1 MKKRLLTAWLIAC
14 MMISLVGQTPITALA
29 EGDDSRVIPVSEGL
43 QEVLLNNVS
52 ETPEDQDDTTVV
64 EIPEIQTEDE
74 DAIVEDQ
81 NTEITQDESTIEE
94 APVAFDEQDENTIA
108 DDTTVQSEDATV
120 ETPDVQDEP
129 IIIQAD
135 NATVET
141 PETQSIQTDN
151 TVADETV
158 AVPTEELNDDTQIV
172 PNETP
177 DTQVVEETIELIE
190 KTVDA
195 DLPQGTLNY
204 GDIVR
209 VSGLLPKDAIVE
221 AIPVNVEI
229 EGQSVLLAY
238 DITIYENEEKKNAGI
253 SWQPDENGLSVE
265 FISSALETVEEE
277 VNIWHMAD
285 TSETPEYVTA
295 VPSPEDS
302 VEFVAESFSVYVVTA
317 TKLTATIV
325 ASDGNTYE
333 INVTYTNL
341 SGIPMDGT
349 RLASGDEGYD
359 EYIEES
365 ASKVGTKAE
374 DLEFSK
380 VFDIKIVDE
389 NDESIEYEPT
399 GDVDVSIRV
408 IGVSLSEYPQVNVLH
423 FVEDRNDENF
433 LVYDVDSTVNGETVE
448 FTTNSFS
455 VYVVVGHEG
464 EEIVTPRV
472 EFHFIDRF
480 TDEQYQNGITSTTP
494 SGPYNFVN
502 TSDDYQ
508 TTQILKSG
516 EKLELIN
523 DPRNVSINVNGNPVE
538 KYFFGWYVVEA
549 SSDTTT
555 RNASTGRYSGSIS
568 FDWTSSPQRISFEDA
583 ITITPAT
590 GMKVGDLVNW
600 TLGDASGS
608 GTIDE
613 EGIVKVYLAPLYEDF
628 YFLNFRKGPLDGTS
642 NLSNNLMVR
651 KLVIFGNGTS
661 TEVRIGNVICES
673 PDPTHKIFSG
683 WEENM
688 NGGTQY
694 TFHKTVNHI
703 EDSTG
708 NLVNEEADSDP
719 GRTGYYITINK
730 ANSSV
735 SYLDLYPK
743 FDEARWIYFN
753 RGETG
758 NGSSYVGAAY
768 RLTNDIRESSD
779 NSEYYYFNK
788 AFFTGDSN
796 SQGHLSTRPGYDF
809 GGWYVFA
816 NMDPTTGEITNLDT
830 AQDVTVKYLDN
841 QGNEQTATINTTAI
855 QLVQPDGTINNVGT
869 YSVSGN
875 SVVHEEISGKV
886 LFSAN
891 GTYLRFFQTLNDMT
905 LCAKWTAEEVDYTV
919 IFWEQNANDD
929 EYTLAAYKKL
939 SAIAGDLVK
948 FNATGNNGRN
958 ITFTDETTTGHNVT
972 ATLQNT
978 NSAADYYFADLNYIH
993 YKTYDGMDGNDN
1005 KGVVIGGDGNTIINI
1020 YYDRNLYTL
1029 RFDVGFSTNSGG
1041 TWSYQSMTDAEAQTY
1056 VGTVYGYVNGNYVE
1070 LTPDGNGGW
1079 TYAGTQDVRNDYSGY
1094 RYKQATDNNGTQYGI
1109 AGGAIVELRYDS
1121 SWTRVTGNNRYRYQE
1136 TTANNGTQ
1144 FGIFNNAIN
1153 QIYYR
1158 NYNWRQ
1164 TDRNNGTIYT
1174 GIRYT
1179 RSSATTTGSYNG
1191 DIYHLANGGFSLN
1204 GTGDTY
1210 GFDGTYYFPITGS
1223 EGWTYNNGA
1232 NNYGNGARYLRVV
1245 NDDADTGYNNGFVN
1259 GSMQIILNDAQG
1271 WYYNTTIPTTVSYNG
1286 TLYKYDISG
1295 GTNTYYVSNVTNT
1308 NSGNNDNYNVF
1319 LTQQTVSVGNTDPF
1333 TSSQYYTGYYR
1344 DGNYK
1349 VYYYDITAKY
1359 GERIV
1364 DRWPDTLPNMRGRK
1378 GTNAET
1384 NWYFIGWITPQEAWY
1399 WRGDNGS
1406 GSNAPHSSIKGAI
1419 ETMSDEILKMWN
1431 GSEYTSY
1438 SVNDGNGIAMEF
1450 HCRYNNSVRKY
1461 VLRQYFWDPET
1472 QSYPSG
1478 AGSYIEIVVS
1488 GGSGSTPDG
1497 QQQSQYVGY
1506 NLVRRTWL
1514 SSDNANASEAD
1525 VTSTTGWTSYHIDSI
1540 NDNGMILNY
1549 YYMPNQGT
1557 IYYANQ
1563 MAHSLSTNTSAYWT
1577 YGDSNKEFYTA
1588 QYYYGQSLASA
1599 DQYSD
1604 EAQALIDNGI
1614 IVGHKFVGWF
1624 SNPDGVGSP
1633 FDFSKEKMVDA
1644 GSNSTKGIT
1653 LYAIY
1658 EPIKFWVK
1666 VDPNG
1671 GEINRINQSDNYYR
1685 TQLYRLGGIDVELM
1699 KDDYMQFD
1707 QYKDASS
1714 LYFPGNGNTSI
1725 SQATYFDAF
1734 YGETVSEYEIPRR
1747 FVAMSDTVAD
1757 QYEASGNT
1765 AYYYVNYQLRG
1776 TDGASGIYTHI
1787 RSAIYLTDE
1796 EITHYYN
1803 LYKEC
1808 VNISLTQYADQN
1820 EGMVLL
1826 DESTWRSLYVSHER
1840 YRPLNSNETWT
1851 FLGWFKTEEG
1861 KEEETMPYN
1870 FSDPTTGNFTLTAHW
1885 RLDGGYTIEYIPQYI
1900 MENGATING
1909 VMAEWTDPVDTQLNY
1924 ADGAATQIYKSPT
1937 DLSITDN
1944 DGTRI
1949 ITDDSVIFRG
1959 WALVQAIYDSTGTT
1973 ITRYE
1978 PVEVNS
1984 NGEITTYY
1992 YPNDAY
1998 TVSAVNAG
2006 LDNKIYFQAV
2016 YQYRDSS
2023 DRRPKVTNLTLNA
2036 NGGYINT
2043 TDDNDLPDWNVYPG
2057 TSCIDTNN
2065 FNANGQ
2071 PAQILFGDIQSSAAV
2086 RLYKYATRD
2095 IDTQLTGGNNYFT
2108 HPENYFLLGFDENAN
2123 KEDCIATYAADSIIA
2138 VTRDDNQTLYAVWE
2152 PMVYVTFR
2160 NQTCG
2165 TVTFGLSSTDGALEV
2180 VNVKDGLYK
2189 REPLINYG
2197 EITLKSPDDPTWVK
2211 GDDVITLAIPKGAEK
2226 DITVSGTNNLGP
2238 GKVLV
2243 WNSSIDLIGDRVYSS
2258 DHSVAPGPATNT
2270 TLPDTNYSHTV
2281 GNDTHTHDL
2290 PSGEKNNLESFS
2302 FTETPISNKEPL
2314 TITFTHRDNEFALL
2328 LKDNWNGD
2336 GTGGGMQEIDYGHN
2350 DIQPDTSVN
2359 PPVKKSQDLPQTST
2373 RFGYSFLGWAY
2384 SETATTPDFA
2394 IPGGKIDDL
2403 NNVDGGFFSENTV
2416 EINGVIT
2423 RTLYGVWE
2431 PLKDAVYVHKE
2442 VPEPGNQERP
2452 FEFKLSITGKYRSG
2466 VTTHTLENVS
2476 DTFTI
2481 KDDEYLRIITTN
2493 DNGTETGHNTAYVQ
2507 AEVEVYYPDDSNGT
2521 VEYKKDATR
2530 SKTVRWEMAVTPST
2544 INGFTSELM
2553 VTVTETTVNDYT
2565 TGVTFNYAE
2574 HDNQLTVGNQTFLT
2588 SQLPVDV
2595 DTNKISWQNLDTHGT
2610 VTFKNVI
2617 DTYDVSVEKR
2627 LITNRTDSED
2637 FPFTA
2642 SYILDEGESYEQTVD
2657 LFTASSTFLVTS
2669 GDTNTV
2675 ALKDI
2680 PANAKL
2686 TVTELDDD
2694 DYATR
2699 YSTDDGANWTEG
2711 RAVVLTVD
2719 SDKEVIY
2726 ENTLKSYPVTFE
2738 LVDQDGNPLQA
2749 MFNLS
2754 SSQGAISGA
2763 SGTDLYAN
2771 TAGVFY
2777 TSNQFWV
2784 DTYTLNQTTTPTGYI
2799 SLEGTPI
2806 TIDVSGTAPYIT
2818 SDNTWVT
2825 VRQADDNDISQGF
2838 VITVKNW
2845 AQKKVTVKKVLN
2857 DVLLTTTDTYKF
2869 DFTYSYTSPI
2879 DSTTVSGNFSL
2890 QPNANTA
2897 AGRTRDLIIPANATD
2912 FTVSESTSGNV
2923 GNIYD
2928 TEDEGVWKNN
2938 GSPVAITDQNSAG
2951 STFTID
2957 KITDD
2962 GTITFTNTR
2971 KTVDITVVK
2980 KVNGVSMDFEFTAQ
2994 LEGKAVISD
3003 YVLNKGADPNDDSD
3017 DIKTN
3022 STGATTFIL
3031 HPSNTTF
3038 EDQIVLTIPYGSKLT
3053 ITETDTG
3060 NFVTTV
3066 GIGNETPTNGLS
3078 IVLLSTQTIQD
3089 LTVTFTN
3096 SEVFVAPSGYMS
3108 YTNPFVWIFMIS
3120 LLLVSG
3126 TAVLVYLQ
3134 KRKKEEE

>member
-1 MKKRLLTAWLIAC
+1 MKKRLLTAWLITC

-52 ETPEDQDDTTVV
+52 ETPEAEDNTTVV
-64 EIPEIQTEDE
+64 DISEIQTENE

-94 APVAFDEQDENTIA
+94 APVTLEEQDENTITG
-108 DDTTVQSEDATV
+108 DTTVQPDDTTV

-129 IIIQAD
+129 IIVDDQIVQED
-135 NATVET
+135 DATVET
-141 PETQSIQTDN
+141 SETQNIQTDN

-158 AVPTEELNDDTQIV
+158 AVLTEELNDDTQIV

-177 DTQVVEETIELIE
+177 NTQVVEETIELIE

-253 SWQPDENGLSVE
+253 SWQPDENGLFVE

-285 TSETPEYVTA
+285 ASETPEYVTA
-295 VPSPEDS
+295 ALSPEDS

-349 RLASGDEGYD
+349 RLAVSELKSGDEGYD

-365 ASKVGTKAE
+365 ASKVGTKTE

-433 LVYDVDSTVNGETVE
+433 LVYDVNSTVNGETVE

-464 EEIVTPRV
+464 GEIVTPRV

-568 FDWTSSPQRISFEDA
+568 FDWTSSPQRISFEDEL
-583 ITITPAT
+583 TITPAT
-590 GMKVGDLVNW
+590 GMKANDIVTW
-600 TLGDASGS
+600 TLGEASGS

-688 NGGTQY
+688 DGGTQY

-708 NLVNEEADSDP
+708 NLINEEADSDP

-753 RGETG
+753 RGATG

-768 RLTNDIRESSD
+768 RLTNDIRESGD

-830 AQDVTVKYLDN
+830 EQDVTVKYLDN
-841 QGNEQTATINTTAI
+841 QGNENTATIHTKAI

-875 SVVHEEISGKV
+875 SVVHEEISGKI

-891 GTYLRFFQTLNDMT
+891 GTHLRFFQTLNDMT

-958 ITFTDETTTGHNVT
+958 ISFADETTAGHNVT
-972 ATLQNT
+972 ASLQNT
-978 NSAADYYFADLNYIH
+978 NSNNDYYLADLNYVH

-1029 RFDVGFSTNSGG
+1029 RFDVGFSTNNGG
-1041 TWSYQSMTDAEAQTY
+1041 SWGYQSMTDAEAQTY

-1070 LTPDGNGGW
+1070 LTSDGNGGW
-1079 TYAGTQDVRNDYSGY
+1079 TYAGTQNVRNDYTGY
-1094 RYKQATDNNGTQYGI
+1094 RYKTTNDNNGTQYGVVN
-1109 AGGAIVELRYDS
+1109 GGVVELSIGTVYSRS
-1121 SWTRVTGNNRYRYQE
+1121 SGYRYQ
-1136 TTANNGTQ
+1136 TTTSNNGTQ
-1144 FGIFNNAIN
+1144 YGIFDNSI
-1153 QIYYR
+1153 QRVYR
-1158 NYNWRQ
+1158 TNGAWRQ
-1164 TDRNNGTIYT
+1164 TNNNNGTVYSGT
-1174 GIRYT
+1174 RYT
-1179 RSSATTTGSYNG
+1179 RSNANNVGNSYTN
-1191 DIYHLANGGFSLN
+1191 DIYYVSNGGFSLN
-1204 GTGDTY
+1204 GTGTTY
-1210 GFDGTYYFPITGS
+1210 GFEGTYYFPITSS
-1223 EGWTYNNGA
+1223 EVWTYNNGA
-1232 NNYGNGARYLRVV
+1232 NNYGNSTRYLRVT
-1245 NDDADTGYNNGFVN
+1245 NDNTDTNYDNGFIN
-1259 GSMQIILNDAQG
+1259 GSMQSIIYDDAQG
-1271 WYYNTTIPTTVSYNG
+1271 WYYNTTIPATVPYNG
-1286 TLYKYDISG
+1286 TLYKYDVSG
-1295 GTNTYYVSNVTNT
+1295 GTNTYYVSNITNT
-1308 NSGNNDNYNVF
+1308 SNYNQF
-1319 LTQQTVSVGNTDPF
+1319 LTSNQVNVG
-1333 TSSQYYTGYYR
+1333 TSIPADFIPCGRRYETAGNPSTTYTI
-1344 DGNYK
+1344 
-1349 VYYYDITAKY
+1349 YYYDLTAKY
-1359 GERIV
+1359 GENIL
-1364 DRWPDTLPNMRGRK
+1364 DRYPGYQPTR
-1378 GTNAET
+1378 TNT
-1384 NWYFIGWITPQEAWY
+1384 GNTKYLFVGWIAQADSY
-1399 WRGDNGS
+1399 YYNVVNS
-1406 GSNAPHSSIKGAI
+1406 SSIKGYFETLSDNLILTGGTGNNKANYSAI
-1419 ETMSDEILKMWN
+1419 TAENGIAQEFRCRYTQNSTSSAKPYLYEIYFKDYETGLYPSEPTYQFPVTGGQGSTPNLQTEPTYSGYSLESAYVVT
-1431 GSEYTSY
+1431 GSENGNETTPSTSY
-1438 SVNDGNGIAMEF
+1438 SDYSI
-1450 HCRYNNSVRKY
+1450 SS
-1461 VLRQYFWDPET
+1461 L
-1472 QSYPSG
+1472 
-1478 AGSYIEIVVS
+1478 
-1488 GGSGSTPDG
+1488 
-1497 QQQSQYVGY
+1497 GY
-1506 NLVRRTWL
+1506 
-1514 SSDNANASEAD
+1514 
-1525 VTSTTGWTSYHIDSI
+1525 
-1540 NDNGMILNY
+1540 NGMIMRY
-1549 YYMPNQGT
+1549 YYRPNLGT
-1557 IYYANQ
+1557 IYYYNQ
-1563 MAHSLSTNTSAYWT
+1563 MASSTQTNDSEYWT
-1577 YGDSNKEFYTA
+1577 CGDNTKEFYTT
-1588 QYYYGQSLASA
+1588 QYYYNQSLASA

-1604 EAQALIDNGI
+1604 EAQALIDDGKI
-1614 IVGHKFVGWF
+1614 EGHKFVGWYT
-1624 SNPDGVGSP
+1624 NPDGVGSP

-1644 GSNSTKGIT
+1644 GSNSSNGIT

-1699 KDDYMQFD
+1699 KDNYMQFD

-1725 SQATYFDAF
+1725 SQATYFDAV

-1861 KEEETMPYN
+1861 KDEEKMPYN

-1885 RLDGGYTIEYIPQYI
+1885 RLDGGYKIEYIPQYI

-1924 ADGAATQIYKSPT
+1924 ADGAATQIYKAPT

-1959 WALVQAIYDSTGTT
+1959 WALVQAVYDSTNTT

-1998 TVSAVNAG
+1998 TVSALNAG
-2006 LDNKIYFQAV
+2006 LDNTIYFQAV

-2043 TDDNDLPDWNVYPG
+2043 TDDNDLPDWNIYPG

-2065 FNANGQ
+2065 LDANGK
-2071 PAQILFGDIQSSAAV
+2071 PIQILFGDIQSSAAV

-2108 HPENYFLLGFDENAN
+2108 HPENYFLLGFDE
-2123 KEDCIATYAADSIIA
+2123 KENEEDYIATYAADSIIA

-2165 TVTFGLSSTDGALEV
+2165 TVTFGLSSSDGALEV

-2189 REPLINYG
+2189 RESLANYG
-2197 EITLKSPDDPTWVK
+2197 EITLKSPTDPTFIE
-2211 GDDVITLAIPKGAEK
+2211 GEDVITLAIPKGAEK

-2243 WNSSIDLIGDRVYSS
+2243 WNSSIDLTGDRVYSS
-2258 DHSVAPGPATNT
+2258 DHSVTPGPANNT

-2281 GNDTHTHDL
+2281 GNDTHTHNL

-2336 GTGGGMQEIDYGHN
+2336 GTGGGMQEIDYGHT

-2481 KDDEYLRIITTN
+2481 KNGEYLRIITTN

-2507 AEVEVYYPDDSNGT
+2507 AEVEVYYPDDSSGT

-2553 VTVTETTVNDYT
+2553 VTVTETPVNDYT

-2642 SYILDEGESYEQTVD
+2642 SYVLDEGESYEQTVD

-2699 YSTDDGANWTEG
+2699 YSTDDGANWTDG

-2719 SDKEVIY
+2719 SDKELIY

-2738 LVDQDGNPLQA
+2738 LVDQEGKPLQA

-2763 SGTDLYAN
+2763 SGTELYAN

-2825 VRQADDNDISQGF
+2825 VRQVDDNDISQGF

-2879 DSTTVSGNFSL
+2879 DGTTVSGNFSL

-2912 FTVSESTSGNV
+2912 FTVSESTTGNV

-2938 GSPVAITDQNSAG
+2938 GSPVAITDQNSVG
-2951 STFTID
+2951 SIFAID

-3022 STGATTFIL
+3022 STGAATFIL